1 MKRKS
6 QSNQK
11 DLENAIGKFNAS
23 DRGIIRAI
31 IDIAPS
37 MKEIESVMK
46 EINTIHEASIGNEYA
61 KQLKMKYAKNIKEV
75 NELVSKLSYDARM
88 IFMGLT
94 EAQSKEINEHY
105 LRNA

>member
-11 DLENAIGKFNAS
+11 DLEDAIGKFNAS

-46 EINTIHEASIGNEYA
+46 EISTIHEEAVGNEYA
-61 KQLKMKYAKNIKEV
+61 KQLKIKYAKKTKEV
-75 NELVSKLSYDARM
+75 NELVSKLSENARL
-88 IFMGLT
+88 IFMDLT

-105 LRNA
+105 LKNA